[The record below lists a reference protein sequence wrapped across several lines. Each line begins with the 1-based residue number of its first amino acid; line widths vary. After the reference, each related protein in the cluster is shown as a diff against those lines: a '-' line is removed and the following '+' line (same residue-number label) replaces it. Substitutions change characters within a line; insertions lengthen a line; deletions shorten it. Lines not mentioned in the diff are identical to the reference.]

1 MYYAIRTTL
10 GENIFDSWDACVK
23 FRDLAPCNARF
34 KKFATL
40 EAAKAYLASPQS
52 SVPGAPKW
60 ESVRQKYA
68 VEPCDVEGP
77 AKKPVPNY
85 GWKCPNVIA
94 YTDGSFNAGTGYWG
108 YGAVLQDKNGQ
119 ELATYSGNG
128 TDYAAS
134 RNVTGEI
141 YGAVRAIEAAVRQGC
156 ESIVVKH
163 DYEGIGFWADGKW
176 KTNLTLTVWYKARIA
191 ELRKKIKITF
201 ERVPGHQGI
210 AGNERADELAKSA
223 CFGINL

>member
-1 MYYAIRTTL
+1 M
-10 GENIFDSWDACVK
+10 S
-23 FRDLAPCNARF
+23 
-34 KKFATL
+34 
-40 EAAKAYLASPQS
+40 ASTPQT
-52 SVPGAPKW
+52 
-60 ESVRQKYA
+60 
-68 VEPCDVEGP
+68 PCDVEEP

-85 GWKCPNVIA
+85 GWKCSYVVA
-94 YTDGSFNAGTGYWG
+94 YTDGSFNADTGYWG
-108 YGAVLQDKNGQ
+108 YGAVLQDKNGR

-128 TDYAAS
+128 TAYASS

-141 YGAVRAIEAAVRQGC
+141 YGAVRAIEAAVQQGC
-156 ESIVVKH
+156 ESILVKH
-163 DYEGIGFWADGKW
+163 DYEGVGFWADGKW

-223 CFGINL
+223 CFGIDL